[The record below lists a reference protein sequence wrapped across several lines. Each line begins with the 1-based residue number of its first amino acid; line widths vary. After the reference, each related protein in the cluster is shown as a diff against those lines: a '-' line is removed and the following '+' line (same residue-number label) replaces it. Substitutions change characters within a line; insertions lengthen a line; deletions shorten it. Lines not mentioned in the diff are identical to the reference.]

1 MISFIQEVSTWSC
14 SILQEDNLNCD
25 YVAISTSLGEHLKTV
40 LIKDQEEVDRR
51 LQEHF
56 STNKALSQA
65 VSCAAATGAA
75 LLSKIPLHK
84 HISSQEVCL
93 SSANCFTEGVAATSF

>member
-1 MISFIQEVSTWSC
+1 MSTWSS
-14 SILQEDNLNCD
+14 SILQEDNCD
-25 YVAISTSLGEHLKTV
+25 YVAISASLGEILKTV
-40 LIKDQEEVDRR
+40 LIKDQEEIDRR
-51 LQEHF
+51 LQDHF
-56 STNKALSQA
+56 STNRALSQA

-84 HISSQEVCL
+84 HITSQEVCL

>member
-1 MISFIQEVSTWSC
+1 MSTWSC

-25 YVAISTSLGEHLKTV
+25 FVAISASLSELLKTV
-40 LIKDQEEVDRR
+40 LIKDQEEIDRR

-65 VSCAAATGAA
+65 VSYAVITGAA

-84 HISSQEVCL
+84 HIGSQEVCL

>member
-1 MISFIQEVSTWSC
+1 MSSWS
-14 SILQEDNLNCD
+14 SSVLPYEDTTDCD
-25 YVAISTSLGEHLKTV
+25 YLAVSASVGELLKALLV
-40 LIKDQEEVDRR
+40 NDQEEIDRR

-56 STNKALSQA
+56 SSNKALSQA
-65 VSCAAATGAA
+65 VSCAVATGAA

-93 SSANCFTEGVAATSF
+93 SSANQFTESVTATSF

>member
-1 MISFIQEVSTWSC
+1 MSSWSSSVLPC
-14 SILQEDNLNCD
+14 EGTIDCD
-25 YVAISTSLGEHLKTV
+25 YVAISTSLGELLKAV
-40 LIKDQEEVDRR
+40 LVSDQEEVDRR

-56 STNKALSQA
+56 NTNKALSQA
-65 VSCAAATGAA
+65 VSCAVATGAA

-93 SSANCFTEGVAATSF
+93 SSANWFTESVTATSF